1 MIVNVDIHEKS
12 FGPKILYNDLKLSL
26 QAKEKVG
33 VIGRNGTGKSTLFHI
48 LSGNDKDFSGEIK
61 FRKNLV
67 VIASRQ
73 EHQAYKDTP
82 VLAYILDDLPK
93 YATIKHIIDTYPDTM
108 GESIRKINEFSEAL
122 EQFNALGYFEVE
134 SEIINSLQTYQ
145 LDEAQIKGTIGKLS
159 GGQKRFV
166 ELVKVQHAK
175 AELVLIDEPTNHMDY
190 VAKNLFID
198 WLRME
203 QASTLVI
210 THDRDVLRE
219 VDRIIEIRDGQAL
232 SFNGNYDA
240 YLRTN
245 ASKIVSEVN
254 EYEVTQSRIVNLK
267 NDVVRFQRLKERARD
282 PDTIKR
288 FKGQEQRA
296 KDALKELQK
305 LEKPSFWI
313 DQDSL
318 EGMNDKI
325 TGSYDKHKAKNIR
338 VSMKKQSSASSR
350 LLIESHE
357 LSLGY
362 DNPLFEGVSF
372 QLREGERI
380 RLHGR
385 NGAGKTT
392 LINAILSQAFGT
404 NLAPASLL
412 SDGVRDTAGL
422 LPISG
427 FPSPVLRSP
436 YLSTASSVL
445 PGRTETEL
453 SARSVKETEIQKFSG
468 SVLVEKELKIGVYNQ
483 EISADV
489 LGLTLFD
496 AVEKVLLQ
504 KGVNAS
510 DQRIRQLLSDYL
522 FHPQGDGALTLD
534 QLSGGQKARYQL
546 ICMLANDPQVLI
558 LDEPTNHLDLPS
570 IEELEGALSTYG
582 GAIIYVSH
590 DSYFSSK
597 IQAKQ
602 IKIG

>member
-1 MIVNVDIHEKS
+1 MIVNIDIHEKS

-73 EHQAYKDTP
+73 EHQAFKNTP
-82 VLAYILDDLPK
+82 VLAYILDDLPR
-93 YATIKHIIDTYPDTM
+93 YASLKHIIDTYPETM

-145 LDEAQIKGTIGKLS
+145 LDDTQIKGTIGQLS

-198 WLRME
+198 WLRTE

-267 NDVVRFQRLKERARD
+267 NDVVRFGRLKERARD

-296 KDALKELQK
+296 KDALSQLQK

-338 VSMKKQSSASSR
+338 VSMKKQTSASSR
-350 LLIESHE
+350 LLIEAHE

-362 DNPLFEGVSF
+362 DQPLFDGISF

-392 LINAILSQAFGT
+392 LINAILSEHLDQEIECKKF
-404 NLAPASLL
+404 
-412 SDGVRDTAGL
+412 AGH
-422 LPISG
+422 
-427 FPSPVLRSP
+427 
-436 YLSTASSVL
+436 
-445 PGRTETEL
+445 
-453 SARSVKETEIQKFSG
+453 
-468 SVLVEKELKIGVYNQ
+468 VLVEKELKIGVYNQ

-489 LGLTLFD
+489 LELTLFD
-496 AVEKVLLQ
+496 AVEKVLLE

-522 FHPQGDGALTLD
+522 FHPQGDGVLTLD

-597 IQAKQ
+597 ITATEVKV
-602 IKIG
+602 G

>member
-1 MIVNVDIHEKS
+1 MIANIDIQEKS
-12 FGPKILYNDLKLSL
+12 FGPKVLYNDLKLSL

-48 LSGNDKDFSGEIK
+48 LSENDKDFSGSIQ
-61 FRKNLV
+61 FRKNLIV
-67 VIASRQ
+67 VASRQ
-73 EHQAYKDTP
+73 EHQAFENIS
-82 VLAYILDDLPK
+82 VLAYILADLPQ
-93 YATIKHIIDTYPDTM
+93 YARLKNIIDTYPETM
-108 GESIRKINEFSEAL
+108 GENVRKMNEFSEAL
-122 EQFNALGYFEVE
+122 EQFNALGYFMVE
-134 SEIINSLQTYQ
+134 SEITQSLEAYQ
-145 LDEAQIKGTIGKLS
+145 LSETQINGTIGQLS

-175 AELVLIDEPTNHMDY
+175 AELILIDEPTNHMDY
-190 VAKNLFID
+190 VAKNLFVD
-198 WLRME
+198 WLRTE
-203 QASTLVI
+203 QASVLVI

-219 VDRIIEIRDGQAL
+219 VDRIIEIRDGRAR
-232 SFNGNYDA
+232 SFKGNYDA

-254 EYEVTQSRIVNLK
+254 EYEVTQSRILNLK

-296 KDALKELQK
+296 RAALAELQM

-325 TGSYDKHKAKNIR
+325 TGSYDQHKTRNIR
-338 VSMKKQSSASSR
+338 VRMNKDQTSGNRM
-350 LLIESHE
+350 LLEVHE

-362 DNPLFEGVSF
+362 DAPLFKDVSF

-392 LINAILSQAFGT
+392 LISAILHQT
-404 NLAPASLL
+404 TCTRTDP
-412 SDGVRDTAGL
+412 VHKAGAVER
-422 LPISG
+422 
-427 FPSPVLRSP
+427 F
-436 YLSTASSVL
+436 A
-445 PGRTETEL
+445 
-453 SARSVKETEIQKFSG
+453 G
-468 SVLVEKELKIGVYNQ
+468 SVSVEKELKIGVYSQ
-483 EISADV
+483 EISGDI
-489 LGLTLFD
+489 LHLTLFD
-496 AVEKVLLQ
+496 TVEKVLLE

-510 DQRIRQLLSDYL
+510 DQRIRQLLSEYL
-522 FHPQGDGALTLD
+522 FHSQSDAQLTLE

-546 ICMLANDPQVLI
+546 ISMLANDPQILI

-570 IEELEGALSTYG
+570 IEELEGALASYG

-590 DSYFSSK
+590 DSYFASK
-597 IQAKQ
+597 FHAQEV
-602 IKIG
+602 KIG

>member
-1 MIVNVDIHEKS
+1 MIANIDIHEKS
-12 FGPKILYNDLKLSL
+12 FGPKVLYNNLQLSL

-33 VIGRNGTGKSTLFHI
+33 VIGRNGTGKSTLFHM
-48 LSGNDKDFSGEIK
+48 LSGTDKDYSGEIK
-61 FRKNLV
+61 FRKNLIV
-67 VIASRQ
+67 VASRQ
-73 EHQAYKDTP
+73 EHQAFENTP
-82 VLAYILDDLPK
+82 VLEYILADLPQ
-93 YATIKHIIDTYPDTM
+93 YAVLKHIIDTYPDTM
-108 GESIRKINEFSEAL
+108 GENVRKMNEFSEAL
-122 EQFNALGYFEVE
+122 EQFNSLGYFMVE
-134 SEIINSLQTYQ
+134 SEIIQSLEAYQ
-145 LDEAQIKGTIGKLS
+145 LDDAQINGTLGQLS

-198 WLRME
+198 WLRAE
-203 QASTLVI
+203 QAAVLVI
-210 THDRDVLRE
+210 THDRDALRE
-219 VDRIIEIRDGQAL
+219 VDRIIEIRDGRAL
-232 SFNGNYDA
+232 AFNGNYDA

-254 EYEVTQSRIVNLK
+254 EYEVTQSRITNLK
-267 NDVVRFQRLKERARD
+267 NDVIRFQRLKERARD

-296 KDALKELQK
+296 KDALKDLQR

-338 VSMKKQSSASSR
+338 VSMKKQQSASSR
-350 LLIESHE
+350 LLVEAHE

-362 DNPLFEGVSF
+362 DKPLFEGVSF
-372 QLREGERI
+372 QLREGERV

-392 LINAILSQAFGT
+392 LINAILAQHMGQE
-404 NLAPASLL
+404 
-412 SDGVRDTAGL
+412 
-422 LPISG
+422 
-427 FPSPVLRSP
+427 
-436 YLSTASSVL
+436 STAKKYA
-445 PGRTETEL
+445 GH
-453 SARSVKETEIQKFSG
+453 I
-468 SVLVEKELKIGVYNQ
+468 LVEKELKIGVYNQ
-483 EISADV
+483 EISSDI
-489 LGLTLFD
+489 LPLTLFD
-496 AVEKVLLQ
+496 AVEKVLIS

-522 FHPQGDGALTLD
+522 FHPQGDATLTLE

-546 ICMLANDPQVLI
+546 ISMLANDPQVLI

-570 IEELEGALSTYG
+570 IEEMERALAGYG

-590 DSYFSSK
+590 DSYFADK
-597 IQAKQ
+597 IKAQEV
-602 IKIG
+602 KI

>member
-1 MIVNVDIHEKS
+1 MIVNIDIHEKS

-73 EHQAYKDTP
+73 EHQAFKNTP
-82 VLAYILDDLPK
+82 VLAYILDDLPR
-93 YATIKHIIDTYPDTM
+93 YASLKHIIDTYPETM

-145 LDEAQIKGTIGKLS
+145 LDDTQIKGTIGQLS

-198 WLRME
+198 WLRTE

-267 NDVVRFQRLKERARD
+267 NDVVRFGRLKERARD

-296 KDALKELQK
+296 KDALNQLQK

-338 VSMKKQSSASSR
+338 VSMKKQTSASSR
-350 LLIESHE
+350 LLIEAHE

-362 DNPLFEGVSF
+362 DQPLFDGISF

-392 LINAILSQAFGT
+392 LINAILSEHLGQEIESKKF
-404 NLAPASLL
+404 
-412 SDGVRDTAGL
+412 AGH
-422 LPISG
+422 I
-427 FPSPVLRSP
+427 
-436 YLSTASSVL
+436 
-445 PGRTETEL
+445 
-453 SARSVKETEIQKFSG
+453 
-468 SVLVEKELKIGVYNQ
+468 LVEKELKIGVYNQ

-489 LGLTLFD
+489 LSLTLFD

-597 IQAKQ
+597 IKATEVKV
-602 IKIG
+602 G